1 MSSHPLRTIVRSGSE
16 SLPLSNKSCSRKMDA
31 AAWPERQSNGS
42 RCWRCRNGSH
52 ANPSKVLIGL
62 QQIIPCPPENLKQI
76 IHRRNFLELLGQEP
90 LEEIDRDVVVL
101 LSGEFDEPV
110 DLLGHMNFLIERKF
124 HSVTRGLEFRFR
136 RIDRRDHHASAGID
150 NVFDKAQRMR
160 FLFLGLLEKM
170 L

>member
-1 MSSHPLRTIVRSGSE
+1 
-16 SLPLSNKSCSRKMDA
+16 MDA

-62 QQIIPCPPENLKQI
+62 QQIIAGALNHPFCHVERSRDISSSYALFLGRRRYCSDPHPRQVFVRLQQIISSPLENLEQI

-110 DLLGHMNFLIERKF
+110 DLLGDMNFLVERQQ
-124 HSVTRGLEFRFR
+124 R
-136 RIDRRDHHASAGID
+136 HARS
-150 NVFDKAQRMR
+150 
-160 FLFLGLLEKM
+160 
-170 L
+170 